1 MTKAEIVAKIAKQTG
16 LDKDTVL
23 TVVEQF
29 MNTVKESL
37 TEGEPV
43 FLRGFGSFIVK
54 ERAQKLAR
62 NISADKGV
70 IVPAHNIPFFKPC
83 STFKAMMAPGLTNIE
98 E

>member
-1 MTKAEIVAKIAKQTG
+1 MTKAEIVTAIARKTG

-29 MNTVKESL
+29 MDTVKESL
-37 TEGEPV
+37 AEGEPV

-54 ERAQKLAR
+54 ERARKLAR

-70 IVPAHNIPFFKPC
+70 IIPAHNIPFFKPC
-83 STFKAMMAPGLTNIE
+83 STFKGMMAPDLTNIE
-98 E
+98 Q